1 MTRGKFLELSKVCHI
16 YVDEMTIRIKPE
28 TEVELGS
35 VQFSDYREIIKMRTG
50 NEVGDVV
57 TFGSD
62 GVTFWRKF

>member
-1 MTRGKFLELSKVCHI
+1 MKKQLVELSKVCHI

-28 TEVELGS
+28 TEVEFGPIS
-35 VQFSDYREIIKMRTG
+35 FSDYRQIIKMRTG

>member
-1 MTRGKFLELSKVCHI
+1 MTKKQLVELSKVCRI
-16 YVDEMTIRIKPE
+16 TVGKTKITIISDPE
-28 TEVELGS
+28 FGP
-35 VQFSDYREIIKMRTG
+35 VQFSDYRTIIKMRTG